1 MSLLTLVNLKSLDFC
16 LLGDDLKK
24 AIFAKALRFGVK
36 PYLILAASTVTIL
49 SFQNCGEGFTVI
61 SNLQSVAGTNAPEYI
76 NESAEF
82 AQGRELYNQNCA
94 GCHGVFENSTKSGK
108 SLIDIKTA
116 ISNVPQMFAFSALS
130 ETQLQ
135 LIALA
140 LNPGSPGTVTPTPSP
155 SASPSPTA
163 TATTSPSPT
172 VSPSPTATATVSPSP
187 TTSPTASPSPSPT
200 APVVPANTFSC
211 QPGEDPGVRDFRRL
225 SRREYLLTLKVL
237 SYGRANIDSLQS
249 DIDNLPADVVTG
261 VFDSTDMTVSAAHVE
276 AYLTLA
282 KKVANLFA
290 TSSTWRAAAMN
301 NCNTS
306 SGMTD
311 TCWTSFFNG
320 FGRLVFRRPLTT
332 TEQQLYKDLY
342 NSEFGGNVNDG
353 LTVAIMA
360 MLQSPNF
367 LYKSELN
374 GTPVNGREDLV
385 KITDY
390 ELATRIAFL
399 ATGRGPDTALMNDA
413 VSGNLATVEGYKTAV
428 NRVFATAE
436 SKEHVAEFYNQWL
449 GINRMPSSNHS
460 DWFLGNIPRAS
471 IQPEGMQEM
480 RDFTNYF
487 TYSTAGTY
495 RDMMTSSMSFTQGQ
509 ALTLIYGAA
518 KGAALSPVER
528 PGLMSRVGFMFSPTN
543 NTSLVHRGLV
553 IRRNIL
559 CDSIPLPTIAPDEK
573 DLFAPPVPDPTQSQR
588 QQIETRTSPVRCQ
601 ACHALINPMGFVM
614 ENYNAFGKYRTM
626 ESIFD
631 ANGNIL
637 ANHPVNAKVKPNIES
652 STEAE
657 VNGLAEM
664 SVAIANSSRGPACM
678 VKQWGTYTMGR
689 AITAADNC
697 SMNTSFSQLVDPAK
711 ASSSGDQPGTILNMI
726 KSPAFDANF
735 RLRKRGAL

>member
-1 MSLLTLVNLKSLDFC
+1 M
-16 LLGDDLKK
+16 KK
-24 AIFAKALRFGVK
+24 AIFAKALRIGVK
-36 PYLILAASTVTIL
+36 PYLLLAASTVTIL

-61 SNLQSVAGTNAPEYI
+61 SNLQSVAGTNEPEYI

-82 AQGRELYNQNCA
+82 AQGRDLYNQNCA

-116 ISNVPQMFAFSALS
+116 IGNVPQMFAFSALS

-140 LNPGSPGTVTPTPSP
+140 LNPGSPGTVTPSP
-155 SASPSPTA
+155 SPSPTA
-163 TATTSPSPT
+163 TATATASPSPT
-172 VSPSPTATATVSPSP
+172 VSPTVSPSPSASPSPSPTATATVSPSP
-187 TTSPTASPSPSPT
+187 TTTASPSPSPTVSPSPT

-211 QPGEDPGVRDFRRL
+211 QPGEDPGVREFRRL
-225 SRREYLLTLKVL
+225 SRREYLLSLKVL
-237 SYGRANIDSLQS
+237 SYGRANIDSLQT

-311 TCWTSFFNG
+311 TCWTSLFNG
-320 FGRLVFRRPLTT
+320 FGRLVFRRPMTT
-332 TEQQLYKDLY
+332 AEQQLYKDLY
-342 NSEFGGNVNDG
+342 NSEFGGNLNDG

-367 LYKSELN
+367 IYKNELN
-374 GTPVNGREDLV
+374 GTAVNGREDLV

-390 ELATRIAFL
+390 ELASRIAFL

-460 DWFLGNIPRAS
+460 TWFLGNVPRAS

-487 TYSTAGTY
+487 TYSVAGTY
-495 RDMMTSSMSFTQGQ
+495 RDMMTSPMSFTQGQ

-518 KGAALSPVER
+518 KGVALSPTER
-528 PGLMSRVGFMFSPTN
+528 PGLMSRVGFMFSPTD

-559 CDSIPLPTIAPDEK
+559 CDSIPLPTIGPDEK
-573 DLFAPPVPDPTQSQR
+573 DLFAPPVPDPNQSQR
-588 QQIETRTSPVRCQ
+588 AQIETRTSPVRCQ
-601 ACHALINPMGFVM
+601 ACHSLINPMGFVM
-614 ENYNAFGKYRTM
+614 ENYNAFGKYRTV

-652 STEAE
+652 GNDPE
-657 VNGLAEM
+657 VNGLSEM
-664 SVAIANSSRGPACM
+664 ATAIANSSRGPACM
-678 VKQWGTYTMGR
+678 VKQWGTYTIGR